1 MNLKSLINNHVLTNL
16 LFGLVLIIGISVYN
30 NLPREQDPS
39 INFNWVQLTTF
50 LPGASAEDVETKV
63 TDVLEEVIETV
74 KDIKFVSST
83 SRETI
88 SSILVRFEDISATEF
103 DKRVSDLR
111 REVQN
116 VEDELPEEVIRTRII
131 EITSANAFPTA
142 TVVIYANAAD
152 ENLRRQAN
160 LLNKDLARIKGVDQ
174 ILTTG
179 LNDPELQVQFDI
191 DKLQLLGIS
200 PVTVSNSIRAFFK
213 DVSAGSAKIGA
224 DQWLVRVEGTTTDPK
239 VLAQIPILSGNPQ
252 VGEILLGDV
261 AKVVRARSK
270 AAKLVRFEGHPAVLF
285 GLSKREGV
293 NTLELVDRIKAFI
306 DKQSQFDE
314 QRGVTV
320 LLADDQ
326 TLITLNALNTMQT
339 NALYGLILVLL
350 VTWLFLGSKISILV
364 TIGIPFTL
372 AGTFVV
378 LGLFGQTLNTV
389 VLLGVVIA
397 LGMLVDDAVVVIESI
412 YNKLRRGVPAHNAVW
427 DGLMEVIRPVTASV
441 LTTIAAFM
449 PLMLMPGIMGK
460 FMMVVPLTV
469 TVALLIS
476 LVEAY
481 WMLPGHVLALKAHLD
496 SPSKFQHLRN
506 RYTHKLQIF
515 YSKILFKVMRR
526 PKRAFAAL
534 GILLIMAGGAMWA
547 GLVKMDFF
555 ASDPLRV
562 FYISIENPTTA
573 SLEDTMQKVLQAEK
587 QARKNFEPGE
597 VRSIVSFSGQ
607 LFTETAPFFGDHLGQ
622 VFVSLN
628 PKVNGMRSVSE
639 IIESMR
645 EDVTAISGPE
655 NISFLKLAG
664 GPPASRAINL
674 KVRGDNYQEIRSATD
689 ILLGFIHKDSDYT
702 DVADDDSKGRFGL
715 NLSLNLDAVNRTGI
729 APDTV
734 YRTISM
740 LVDGELVSEVREAG
754 ELVKVRVKSSLS
766 VANNATD
773 IRELLAISL
782 PAADGTPI
790 PLNQLVHIQ
799 TEKVKGNLRHYNFR
813 RTITIE
819 ADIDKENTDTVQAN
833 AKIVAYWGTIS
844 ANYPNINLD
853 FTGELDDIQESMGA
867 LGMLLLLGVGVIYLI
882 LSTQFQSYFQ
892 PIMILVTVPMAFIGV
907 VLGLIVS
914 GNPLSLFTM
923 YGIVALVGI
932 SVNASIVLISTAN
945 TNLEKGMSLIHATF
959 FAAKRRVLPITITVL
974 TTMGGLLSLSVG
986 LGGSSL
992 IFGPV
997 ATAIVWGLAFSS
1009 VLTMFMIPVLYQATM
1024 KKAAAKIRNRND
1036 IPSV

>member
-1 MNLKSLINNHVLTNL
+1 MSLKNLINNHVLTNL
-16 LFGLVLIIGISVYN
+16 LFGLVLIIGIGVYSK
-30 NLPREQDPS
+30 LPREQDPS
-39 INFNWVQLTTF
+39 INFNWVQLSTF

-83 SRETI
+83 SRESI
-88 SSILVRFEDISATEF
+88 SSILVRFEDISSTDF

-116 VEDELPEEVIRTRII
+116 VEDELPEEVIRTQIT
-131 EITSANAFPTA
+131 EITTANAFPTA

-179 LNDPELQVQFDI
+179 LNDPELQVQFNI
-191 DKLQLLGIS
+191 DKLQLLGLS
-200 PVTVSNSIRAFFK
+200 PVTISNSIRVFFK
-213 DVSAGSAKIGA
+213 DTAAGSAKIGA
-224 DQWLVRVEGTTTDPK
+224 DQWLVRIEGTTTDPM
-239 VLAQIPILSGNPQ
+239 VLAKIPILTGNPKAA
-252 VGEILLGDV
+252 EIRLGDV

-270 AAKLVRFEGHPAVLF
+270 ASKLVRFQGHPAVLF
-285 GLSKREGV
+285 GISKREGV
-293 NTLELVDRIKAFI
+293 NTLELVERIKAFI
-306 DKQSQFDE
+306 HKQSQFNH

-320 LLADDQ
+320 LLSDDQ
-326 TLITLNALNTMQT
+326 TLITLNALDTMQT
-339 NALYGLILVLL
+339 NALFGLIFVLF

-378 LGLFGQTLNTV
+378 LSLFGQTLNTV

-412 YNKLRRGVPAHNAVW
+412 YNKLRRGIAPRHAVW

-449 PLMLMPGIMGK
+449 PLMLMPGIIGK

-476 LVEAY
+476 LIEAY

-496 SPSKFQHLRN
+496 TPSKFQHLRN
-506 RYTHKLQIF
+506 RYTHKLQIK
-515 YSKILFKVMRR
+515 YSKILFKVMRK
-526 PKRAFAAL
+526 PILTFSGLAVLLFAAL
-534 GILLIMAGGAMWA
+534 VSLGV
-547 GLVKMDFF
+547 GLVKFDFF

-573 SLEDTMQKVLQAEK
+573 SLEDTMGKVLQAEE
-587 QARKNFEPGE
+587 QAKKHFEEGE

-607 LFTETAPFFGDHLGQ
+607 LFTETAPSFGDHLGQ

-628 PKVNGMRSVSE
+628 PRANGMRSVTE
-639 IIESMR
+639 IIESIR
-645 EDVTAISGPE
+645 DDVSAISGPE
-655 NISFLKLAG
+655 NISFLKISG

-689 ILLGFIHKDSDYT
+689 ALLEFVNNDSDYT
-702 DVADDDSKGRFGL
+702 DISDDDSKGRFGL
-715 NLSLNLDAVNRTGI
+715 NLTLNLDAVNRTGI
-729 APDTV
+729 NPDTI
-734 YRTISM
+734 YRTINM
-740 LVDGELVSEVREAG
+740 LVDGELVTEVREAG
-754 ELVKVRVKSSLS
+754 ELVKVRVKSSIA
-766 VANNATD
+766 VTNNSND
-773 IRELLAISL
+773 IRELLAMSL
-782 PAADGTPI
+782 PARDGTPI
-790 PLNQLVHIQ
+790 PLNQLVHIK

-819 ADIDKENTDTVQAN
+819 ADINKEQTDTVKAN
-833 AKIVAYWGTIS
+833 AKIVKYWDSIS
-844 ANYPNINLD
+844 SNYPNINLD
-853 FTGELDDIQESMGA
+853 FTGELDDIEESMGS
-867 LGMLLLLGVGVIYLI
+867 LGILLLLGVGLIYLI

-914 GNPLSLFTM
+914 GDPLSLFTM

-945 TNLEKGMSLIHATF
+945 TNLEKGMSLAHATF

-974 TTMGGLLSLSVG
+974 TTMGGLFSLAVG

-997 ATAIVWGLAFSS
+997 ATAIVWGLAFSA
-1009 VLTMFMIPVLYQATM
+1009 VLTMFIIPVLYQASM
-1024 KKAAAKIRNRND
+1024 KKAAERIRARSTT
-1036 IPSV
+1036 PSV